1 MAQQIAPPAK
11 GMNAQ
16 DYYNTLTSQGMRP
29 WEAYQAVQN
38 NFGPPKTPEERAKE
52 QASAEQLAGIG
63 QTVGTI
69 GGLIGTR
76 YVMNKAGYWIDR
88 LNGKPAPPNVVSA
101 IKTNQAASVA
111 GGATNVSA
119 PTATGGS
126 NLPDVNTSFD
136 SKIPDFEYGGKTTT
150 INTPAGKQTVP
161 QSLANDEG
169 FLNSVNWDAVGSGA
183 LSLLAAY
190 QAYKS
195 YQSGDKIG
203 AGISGATALASGA
216 AAANAAGIGFAGSQ
230 TMAGAAPYLGAAAG
244 AYQGYQT
251 AKMIGDTAAG
261 SQRTKQGALGGA
273 TSGAMIGGSVG
284 SFVPVVGTA
293 AGAAIGAV
301 VGGLA
306 GATASWTGSK
316 KGKAQFMRDNIRGV
330 LQEGGILDDKY
341 QGTLAD
347 GSTYDFGKDGST
359 LKWKNIDKLSAEN
372 PDSWKAAVPLTDAL
386 ASAYGFVGQK
396 ASDISAWYAKGAVSN
411 AANDPATAIKNAQ
424 HFAQQQGITY
434 DLIKTKLDEAI
445 ADNRISKSQYD
456 YYLGGAQQLTAG
468 MPKTETQGDSTAP
481 ISTRPPAPLPPGTPS
496 TPIAQPSG
504 KKSIRDILQSNM
516 NK

>member
-1 MAQQIAPPAK
+1 MAMQAPPPAK
-11 GMNAQ
+11 GMSAL
-16 DYYNTLTSQGMRP
+16 DYYNTLTSQGLRP
-29 WEAYQAVQN
+29 YEAYNAVQAS
-38 NFGPPKTPEERAKE
+38 FGAPKTPQQQAEDA
-52 QASAEQLAGIG
+52 ASAEQNSALA
-63 QTVGTI
+63 QTAGTI
-69 GGLIGTR
+69 AGLIGTR

-88 LNGKPAPPNVVSA
+88 LNGKPAPPDIIKA

-111 GGATNVSA
+111 GGA
-119 PTATGGS
+119 

-136 SKIPDFEYGGKTTT
+136 SKVPDFEYGGKTTT
-150 INTPAGKQTVP
+150 IDTPAGKQTVP
-161 QSLANDEG
+161 TTLANDEG
-169 FLNSVNWDAVGSGA
+169 FLSSVNWDAVGSGA

-216 AAANAAGIGFAGSQ
+216 AAANAAGAGFAGSQ
-230 TMAGAAPYLGAAAG
+230 TMAGAAPYLGAVAG
-244 AYQGYQT
+244 AYQGYKT
-251 AKMIGDTAAG
+251 AEMIGDSAAG
-261 SQRTKQGALGGA
+261 GKRNRDGAIGGA
-273 TSGAMIGGSVG
+273 TSGALIGGSVG

-293 AGAAIGAV
+293 IGAGIGAV

-330 LQEGGILDDKY
+330 LKDGGILDENF

-347 GSTYDFGKDGST
+347 GTKYDFGKDGST

-372 PDSWKAAVPLTDAL
+372 PDSWKATVPLTDAL

-424 HFAQQQGITY
+424 YFAKQQGISY

-468 MPKTETQGDSTAP
+468 MPKAKTQGNSTAP
-481 ISTRPPAPLPPGTPS
+481 ISTRAPAPLPPSTPS
-496 TPIAQPSG
+496 TPIAQPSK

-516 NK
+516 NKIG